1 MFTARKNYDGSVERS
16 MDTTQSIGATSPKFS
31 VVVPLY
37 NKEQSIKDT
46 INSVLE
52 QSFRDFELIIVN
64 DGSADNSL
72 QVVREIK
79 DSRIRIIDKK
89 NGGVSSARNRGIAE
103 AKNEWIALLDGDDLW
118 LPHHLANL
126 AKAISLF
133 QCYNVFYTGYT
144 TSNEKNF
151 IPSFSEF
158 AQVVD
163 DYFRF
168 ALKGCG
174 MWSSCICFHSSLTKK
189 MTMFNEDFTHGEDV
203 DLWIRLAKASSP
215 VFIAPISSIYVLS
228 KEGNAM
234 SRIPHPKNVAIYSS
248 SLFGK
253 TTYYERVYHVRRI
266 ISATMRCGRRF
277 PLISFLMMWNVLFKN
292 PCLCFKGLVEL
303 FFYLWK

>member
-37 NKEQSIKDT
+37 NKGQSIKDT

-118 LPHHLANL
+118 LPNHLEDL
-126 AKAISLF
+126 ARAIEVF
-133 QCYNVFYTGYT
+133 PDHKVFYTGWT
-144 TSNEKNF
+144 TSEEKDFRSGFN
-151 IPSFSEF
+151 EF
-158 AQVVD
+158 AVEVD

-168 ALKGCG
+168 ALNGYG
-174 MWSSCICFHSSLTKK
+174 MWSSCVCFHSSLQKK
-189 MTMFNEDFTHGEDV
+189 MQMFCEYLTRGEDL
-203 DLWIRLAKASSP
+203 DLWRRFVMQGKP
-215 VFIAPISSIYVLS
+215 VFVPTRS
-228 KEGNAM
+228 
-234 SRIPHPKNVAIYSS
+234 AIYRTDGENRVCLSSQRLSSRLLWWLPLS
-248 SLFGK
+248 SLKGAEYAYFSRMYVALLWK
-253 TTYYERVYHVRRI
+253 MLRRN
-266 ISATMRCGRRF
+266 
-277 PLISFLMMWNVLFKN
+277 PWSFFLLVKRQGVWQSIKAFFNVL
-292 PCLCFKGLVEL
+292 
-303 FFYLWK
+303 